1 MKATAVVLLWVLG
14 LGAGAAAQ
22 EQPAAR
28 RAPSEQAPSDQA
40 PAPEETSLALPTK
53 DLFDLVRELAPQ
65 AAASPAGAR
74 RLQEVDGRRRAGRHL
89 QPDQRVRDRRRGKPG
104 RLPGLSRHDPD
115 LLDRRQR
122 DGHDQ
127 EPGAR
132 QREDQRHHAGQPQEL
147 RERQP
152 PVLDVAEDL
161 RPRHRHGGGRRGR
174 PEVRLLP
181 VLRDHVLAG
190 RAQHLPRR
198 GLPLQQPPERPPGGR
213 SGGGGVGRLAVRH
226 VLRAERVRPG
236 IADLGRRSA

>member
-1 MKATAVVLLWVLG
+1 MKATAAVLLWVLG

-22 EQPAAR
+22 EQPAA
-28 RAPSEQAPSDQA
+28 ASPVGAGPVGSGPSAGRDEPGAADEGPLR
-40 PAPEETSLALPTK
+40 PGP
-53 DLFDLVRELAPQ
+53 RLAPQ

-104 RLPGLSRHDPD
+104 RLPGLSEHDPD

-132 QREDQRHHAGQPQEL
+132 QREDQRHHQGQPQEL
-147 RERQP
+147 PERQP

-198 GLPLQQPPERPPGGR
+198 GFLYSNHRTSARRTKRRRRRGPP
-213 SGGGGVGRLAVRH
+213 
-226 VLRAERVRPG
+226 
-236 IADLGRRSA
+236 RRSSRTPSRTGSTWNRRPRPASA